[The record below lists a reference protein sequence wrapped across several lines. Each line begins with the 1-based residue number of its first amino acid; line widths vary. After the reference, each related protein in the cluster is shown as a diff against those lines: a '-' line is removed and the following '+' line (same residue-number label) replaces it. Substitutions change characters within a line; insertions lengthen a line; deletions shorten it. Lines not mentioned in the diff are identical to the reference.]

1 MDKLESMQVYVCVV
15 DAHSFARAA
24 EVLGLPRST
33 VSRVIKE
40 LESWLGIQLLQR
52 TTRKLSVTA
61 DGRRYYEECKRLLA
75 DIATM
80 ESSFPGRSALPKGR
94 FKVGMP
100 QSLARHCIIP
110 SLPEFLHQ
118 YPELELILCSSD
130 NVEDIIQDG
139 YDCVIRTGRIE
150 DSTTLVAR
158 PLVNFKWA
166 IFASPTYID
175 SYGKPESLDD
185 LEKHRAVGYLNHRT
199 GRTTDWF
206 FTFNGGDY
214 AIRMNETLIVD
225 DTDAYIQAGIQGL
238 GLIRVASYLVKPYL
252 RCGALVSCMDDL
264 SFDLPLSLV
273 YPQNRY
279 LPPSVRAFYDWCRVV
294 LSQPNHHPETRGLQ
308 KSGSGFISQN
318 RR

>member
-1 MDKLESMQVYVCVV
+1 MDKLASMQVYVCVV
-15 DAHSFARAA
+15 DTHSFARAA

-61 DGRRYYEECKRLLA
+61 DGRRYYDESKRLLA

-80 ESSFPGRSALPKGR
+80 ESSFPGRSAQPKGR

-110 SLPEFLHQ
+110 RLPAFLRQ
-118 YPELELILCSSD
+118 YPELELLLCSSD
-130 NVEDIIQDG
+130 NVEDIIQEG

-158 PLVNFKWA
+158 PLANFRWVVL
-166 IFASPTYID
+166 ASSDYIAAH
-175 SYGKPESLDD
+175 GKPYNVDSL
-185 LEKHRAVGYLNHRT
+185 ERHYAVGYLNHRT

-206 FTFNGGDY
+206 FTLDDGDV
-214 AIRMNETLIVD
+214 AIRMKETLIVD
-225 DTDAYIQAGIQGL
+225 DTDAYIQAGIQGV
-238 GLIRVASYLVKPYL
+238 GLIRVASYLVAPYL
-252 RCGALVSCMDDL
+252 QSGALVLCMENLSC
-264 SFDLPLSLV
+264 DLPLSLV

-279 LPPSVRAFYDWCRVV
+279 LPSSVRAFYDWSRAV
-294 LSQPNHHPETRGLQ
+294 LHQHGD
-308 KSGSGFISQN
+308 
-318 RR
+318 

>member
-1 MDKLESMQVYVCVV
+1 MDKLASMQVYVCVV
-15 DAHSFARAA
+15 DTHSFARAA

-61 DGRRYYEECKRLLA
+61 DGRRYYDESKRLLA

-80 ESSFPGRSALPKGR
+80 ESSFPGRSAQPKGR

-110 SLPEFLHQ
+110 RLPAFLRQ
-118 YPELELILCSSD
+118 YPELELLLCSSD
-130 NVEDIIQDG
+130 NVEDIIQEG

-158 PLVNFKWA
+158 PLANFRWA
-166 IFASPTYID
+166 VLASPDYIAAH
-175 SYGKPESLDD
+175 GKPDNVDSL
-185 LEKHRAVGYLNHRT
+185 ERHHAVGYLNHRT

-206 FTFNGGDY
+206 FTLDDGDV
-214 AIRMNETLIVD
+214 AIRMKETLIVD
-225 DTDAYIQAGIQGL
+225 DTDAYIQAGIQGV
-238 GLIRVASYLVKPYL
+238 GLIRVASYLVAPYL
-252 RCGALVSCMDDL
+252 QSGALVLCMENL
-264 SFDLPLSLV
+264 FFDLPLSLV

-279 LPPSVRAFYDWCRVV
+279 LPPSVRAFYDWSRAV
-294 LSQPNHHPETRGLQ
+294 LHQHGD
-308 KSGSGFISQN
+308 
-318 RR
+318 